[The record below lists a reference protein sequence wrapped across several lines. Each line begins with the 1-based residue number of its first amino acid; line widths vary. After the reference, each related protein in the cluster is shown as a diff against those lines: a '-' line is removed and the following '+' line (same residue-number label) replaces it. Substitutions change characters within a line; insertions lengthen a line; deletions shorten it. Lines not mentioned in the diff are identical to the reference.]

1 MERSV
6 QAWPSAG
13 AKYMGSVV
21 RQCCGHPALPPVSYG
36 ALGNAP
42 TPLAITL
49 ISMSGNSLS
58 LNGLLGGLN
67 RIIKSHNK
75 LLSRY
80 YYTSGTVLG
89 TVLETGTQKG
99 TK

>member
-1 MERSV
+1 M
-6 QAWPSAG
+6 QAWPNAG
-13 AKYMGSVV
+13 GKYMGSVA
-21 RQCCGHPALPPVSYG
+21 RKCCGHPALPPVSYG

-49 ISMSGNSLS
+49 TSTRDNSPS
-58 LNGLLGGLN
+58 LNGLLGGLSK
-67 RIIKSHNK
+67 ITKSHNK

-80 YYTSGTVLG
+80 YHTSG